1 MFILPS
7 GHLPHTATRM
17 AFGAD
22 PCMGRQRTEQLLSYY
37 FGLKTIIRLNGI
49 RNHDITDAHI
59 DFYARCIILLLPTDR
74 HMTPIN
80 WQTAALHD
88 LHPRHS
94 IACWRCA
101 ARYLWLN
108 RPAVISI
115 RTVPTS
121 RHCTF
126 GRNRTVKLWPAA
138 VSCRRKTVRHRQPS
152 AGW

>member
-37 FGLKTIIRLNGI
+37 FGLKTVIRLNGI

-80 WQTAALHD
+80 WQTAAGKRYGTGSHRPGGD
-88 LHPRHS
+88 QSAIPRAKTGLS
-94 IACWRCA
+94 ADGGRCTGGI
-101 ARYLWLN
+101 
-108 RPAVISI
+108 PAF
-115 RTVPTS
+115 RDTA
-121 RHCTF
+121 HCYQCTGASDGF
-126 GRNRTVKLWPAA
+126 L
-138 VSCRRKTVRHRQPS
+138 
-152 AGW
+152 